1 MTEGPL
7 QVKEVGTAKPGPVS
21 PWSYFLPAL
30 LISVAGIAVS
40 LITPDSFR
48 NLMLGVRDQILTRA
62 GWCYIWLDGIFLV
75 AMLVLGLGPWGRIKL
90 GKPEDRPEFSGLVWF
105 GLLFC
110 AALAAGL
117 VFFGV
122 AEPLSHFANP
132 PAFAGVA
139 PRTEASAQWSLVTSF
154 FHWGFNAWCI
164 YLVIPIPL
172 AYLVHKRGF
181 PCRISSVLHP
191 LLGNTVHG
199 WTGKAVDG
207 LCTLV
212 SVSGIALSLGYVGL
226 QLAGG
231 IHYEYGINLGL
242 PGTVCLI
249 LLLTVCMTASS
260 VSGLDRSIKMLSNL
274 NVALALFLMI
284 FVFVVGPTLP
294 ALRMTVSALKE
305 YVTTLP
311 WLAFRTV
318 DGEGASWMNQW
329 TVMYYAWWFSWA
341 PMVGVFYVRVS
352 KGRTIREL
360 IVAGLIAP
368 VLVDVLWFGVFGG
381 SSLILDLYNKAGL
394 ANVMIEHGM
403 EYPVFALL
411 HQLPLPAVTVP
422 LFLLLIAIFFVAGGD
437 ATAMSIAILSSGGDQ
452 DPANWMRVTWGALQ
466 GVTAAALILMGGIGS
481 MEAASIVAGFFMV
494 FLLSAALIATIVLV
508 FRDRV
513 ARPAEPASVGAAS
526 EGSTKCR

>member
-1 MTEGPL
+1 MPNGSLST
-7 QVKEVGTAKPGPVS
+7 S
-21 PWSYFLPAL
+21 SYFLPAL

-40 LITPDSFR
+40 LAAPDSFR
-48 NLMLGVRDQILTRA
+48 NLMLEVRDQILTRA

-90 GKPEDRPEFSGLVWF
+90 GKPEDRPEFSAPVWA
-105 GLLFC
+105 GLLYC

-132 PAFAGVA
+132 PAFAGVEKHTA
-139 PRTEASAQWSLVTSF
+139 ASAQWALVTSYL
-154 FHWGFNAWCI
+154 HWGFNAWCI

-172 AYLVHKRGF
+172 AYLVHKRGL

-191 LLGNTVHG
+191 LLGNIVNG
-199 WTGKAVDG
+199 WAGKAVDG
-207 LCTLV
+207 LCALV
-212 SVSGIALSLGYVGL
+212 SVAGIAISLGYVGL

-242 PGTVCLI
+242 QGTLFLI
-249 LLLTVCMTASS
+249 FFLTVCMTASS
-260 VSGLDRSIKMLSNL
+260 VSGLDRSIKFLSNF
-274 NVALALFLMI
+274 NVVLALFLMI
-284 FVFVVGPTLP
+284 FVFAAGPTFP
-294 ALRMTVSALKE
+294 VLRMSVSALKE

-311 WLAFRTV
+311 WLAFRVV
-318 DGEGASWMNQW
+318 DGDGASWMNQW

-368 VLVDVLWFGVFGG
+368 VVADVLWFGIFGG
-381 SSLILDLYNKAGL
+381 SSIIFDLQNKAGL

-403 EYPVFALL
+403 EYSVFALL
-411 HQLPLPAVTVP
+411 HQLPLPAVMVP

-437 ATAMSIAILSSGGDQ
+437 ATALSIAILSSGGDQ
-452 DPANWMRVTWGALQ
+452 NPPNWMRVTWGAMQ
-466 GVTAAALILMGGIGS
+466 GVTAAVLISMGGIGS

-494 FLLSAALIATIVLV
+494 FLLSAALIATIVLIYRETIV
-508 FRDRV
+508 
-513 ARPAEPASVGAAS
+513 PTAESASVCAAS
-526 EGSTKCR
+526 KR